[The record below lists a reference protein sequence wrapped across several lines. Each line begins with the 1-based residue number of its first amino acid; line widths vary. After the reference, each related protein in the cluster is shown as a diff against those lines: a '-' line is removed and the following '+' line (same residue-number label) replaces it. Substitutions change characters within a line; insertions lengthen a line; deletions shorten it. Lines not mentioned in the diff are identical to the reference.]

1 MFVKGCRFLRACVL
15 FLGLTVLALP
25 LLAMPNHVS
34 DEHTLLIFAPHAE
47 EEHYREQLALLQQEE
62 EGLRRR
68 DLLVWHVLCGSGNV
82 TVWRSNTDERFAPL
96 DIDSQDLA
104 EQFSIMENKFRLILL
119 GKDGTINLHLARPI
133 TAEELFILLD
143 IEMRR
148 ANQRRQRSV
157 RA

>member
-1 MFVKGCRFLRACVL
+1 MLMNWPRFLL
-15 FLGLTVLALP
+15 FLGLAVLALP
-25 LLAMPNHVS
+25 LLAMQLQAS
-34 DEHTLLIFAPHAE
+34 DEHTLLIFSPHAE
-47 EEHYREQLALLQQEE
+47 EKNYREQLALLQQEE

-82 TVWRSNTDERFAPL
+82 TVWRSNTNEHFSPL
-96 DIDSQDLA
+96 NIDSQDLA
-104 EQFSIMENKFRLILL
+104 ERFSIMENKFRLILL